1 MSYGSDVADL
11 RAEVEALRT
20 LVSNMIRVGPVEQ
33 IDAEKGYRLKLG
45 QGADG
50 EPYLSPWLP
59 HPETGKTSV
68 PLKKGQIVG
77 FLSPTGDP
85 QQGFMTRGGY
95 SDEHQ
100 SPNTDMQANVFEDA
114 GVRVVIVSGKLIVT
128 IGGATLTISAEGL
141 RIQVGDVDHLIGSGG
156 VTTTG
161 GLIKHDEKNIGSDHV
176 HSGVAKGG
184 ANTNGPV

>member
-1 MSYGSDVADL
+1 MSYGSDVAEL

-20 LVSNMIRVGPVEQ
+20 LVANMVRVGPVEE

-45 QGADG
+45 QSADG
-50 EPYLSPWLP
+50 EAYLSPWLP

-77 FLSPTGDP
+77 LLAPTGDP
-85 QQGFMTRGGY
+85 QQGFMVRGGY
-95 SDEHQ
+95 SDEH
-100 SPNTDMQANVFEDA
+100 STPNADMEANVFEDA
-114 GVRVVIVSGKLIVT
+114 GVRVVIAGGKLTATV
-128 IGGATLTISAEGL
+128 GDATLTISTAGL

-161 GLIKHDEKNIGSDHV
+161 GLIKHDDKNIGSVHV